1 MLINSSYSKASVLRI
16 KAKKIAVVCSLLA
29 LGTEASALSPK
40 EYLAHGHAIM
50 QFGAYWAGG
59 AKEQHIDIATLI
71 GDQFTV
77 SSNSGSNGLVGLGY
91 LIDGQEKD
99 LFKMAYGVN
108 AFYLGKTGV
117 NGLVVQENMFANLS
131 YGYQLSHLPVYAVA
145 QSTIKTKSPAYS
157 LVFDVGIGPNFMQT
171 SSFHEESLGSNT
183 LQDNIFSGRTTT
195 TFSATTGL
203 AFQLNHF
210 FGQAPIS
217 CGYRFFYLGQGHF
230 NKASDQVLTTLKTGS
245 AYANA
250 VTCGLKV

>member
-1 MLINSSYSKASVLRI
+1 MLSS
-16 KAKKIAVVCSLLA
+16 AV
-29 LGTEASALSPK
+29 SALSAK
-40 EYLAHGHAIM
+40 EYLSHGHALM
-50 QFGAYWAGG
+50 QLGAYWGGG

-77 SSNSGSNGLVGLGY
+77 SSDSGSNGLVGLGY
-91 LIDGQEKD
+91 FIDGQEKD

-108 AFYLGKTGV
+108 TFYLAKTGV
-117 NGLVVQENMFANLS
+117 SGLVVQENAFANLS
-131 YGYQLSHLPVYAVA
+131 YGYHLSHVPVYAVA

-171 SSFHEESLGSNT
+171 GSFHEESLGSNT
-183 LQDNIFSGRTTT
+183 QPDNIFFGRTTT

-245 AYANA
+245 VYANA
-250 VTCGLKV
+250 VTCGLTV